1 MSNLSNLYI
10 SQSFFGVVNL
20 ENSLEPLPSA
30 SGDVNLQD
38 GVGNNLGLLINSSSD
53 TIILDRNVDITKNLL
68 VSGTADFK
76 GDVEVSGSVDISGS
90 LRLHGDWELTGSLD
104 VLGDITGS
112 NLLINNTATIQRAVI
127 QGDLTASNNVLIENE
142 LQANK
147 KAYFNEGIEI
157 SGSTDSGGNFPPVLI
172 ISGSSSQKFQHAQ
185 ESFKITAPG
194 GQEIVKI
201 STGNPGSE
209 GVSKFQDSM
218 FLYKS
223 GSSPSFKMQ
232 QNDGGGNTK
241 NSTWAIDLISFPS
254 GAYGDIQQVKTATSA
269 GGRQFD
275 FGDCANISNTSG
287 LTNPDDGRAGIY
299 FGEFFGFNADFIIG
313 KDKSNSRTIIGGPGT
328 TYMSASV
335 DIQNNLTVH
344 GTSIVNGN
352 ISASGTITADT
363 VSAGTGSF
371 DTINARII
379 HTTIES
385 SSVILSSGSNVLGD
399 ESTDTQILSG
409 SVFIPNLEFLAGNAT
424 DTDTRI
430 NAKLNTTVFNAYT
443 QSTDLRIDSLES
455 FTGSLVTNF
464 ITRPEFD
471 SYTSSVETEQSVQDN
486 RLNNLELETASIDNR
501 LDNIQLETASLQSE
515 IDGISNATGSYA
527 RLDVNNNFVQQN
539 NFFSGSVQGG
549 VHTILAGAGTSYT
562 ASVDCSR
569 GNFFKLNLGSND
581 VFHLT
586 ATNINEGGTYTL
598 LVDKTASGATMT
610 IDSGSILFPNGA
622 RYTVSAGTNVKDV
635 LTFVSYDSSA
645 LFSAGAKNFI

>member
-1 MSNLSNLYI
+1 M
-10 SQSFFGVVNL
+10 
-20 ENSLEPLPSA
+20 
-30 SGDVNLQD
+30 
-38 GVGNNLGLLINSSSD
+38 LI
-53 TIILDRNVDITKNLL
+53 LLL
-68 VSGTADFK
+68 V
-76 GDVEVSGSVDISGS
+76 
-90 LRLHGDWELTGSLD
+90 
-104 VLGDITGS
+104 
-112 NLLINNTATIQRAVI
+112 
-127 QGDLTASNNVLIENE
+127 
-142 LQANK
+142 
-147 KAYFNEGIEI
+147 
-157 SGSTDSGGNFPPVLI
+157 
-172 ISGSSSQKFQHAQ
+172 
-185 ESFKITAPG
+185 KI
-194 GQEIVKI
+194 
-201 STGNPGSE
+201 
-209 GVSKFQDSM
+209 
-218 FLYKS
+218 
-223 GSSPSFKMQ
+223 
-232 QNDGGGNTK
+232 
-241 NSTWAIDLISFPS
+241 
-254 GAYGDIQQVKTATSA
+254 
-269 GGRQFD
+269 
-275 FGDCANISNTSG
+275 
-287 LTNPDDGRAGIY
+287 
-299 FGEFFGFNADFIIG
+299 
-313 KDKSNSRTIIGGPGT
+313 KSNSRTIIGGPGT

-501 LDNIQLETASLQSE
+501 LDNIQLETASLQTE